1 MSRIVANSSGNSYKT
16 SEFMKKY
23 EDQRRARLPNFR
35 KKSKKIS
42 SAIKEKS
49 GSEKL
54 NDLMFNKAT
63 FPKTFLNI

>member
-23 EDQRRARLPNFR
+23 EDQRRARLPDFR
-35 KKSKKIS
+35 KKSKKVT
-42 SAIKEKS
+42 SAVKEKS

-54 NDLMFNKAT
+54 NDLMFDKAK

>member
-23 EDQRRARLPNFR
+23 EHQRRARLPDFR
-35 KKSKKIS
+35 KKSKKVT
-42 SAIKEKS
+42 SAVKGKS

-54 NDLMFNKAT
+54 NDLMFDKAK
-63 FPKTFLNI
+63 FPQTL

>member
-23 EDQRRARLPNFR
+23 EDQRKTRLPDFR
-35 KKSKKIS
+35 KKSKKIT
-42 SAIKEKS
+42 SAVKEKS

-54 NDLMFNKAT
+54 NDLMFDKAK
-63 FPKTFLNI
+63 FPKTFGY